1 MIKSG
6 KFKILLIC
14 CLFLSCIGLGV
25 TLAISQSA
33 TNVVKNTFSVGS
45 VESEIK
51 EDVSISGGV
60 INKDPKVVNTG
71 ENAALV
77 RVKLTVSPE
86 DMIVVNN
93 NPKSLKG
100 NININPDWYYKDG
113 YYYYQKILP
122 AEGDDVTTPLFKE
135 ITGVVDENGK
145 FLTRK
150 EPFEVTISQESIQI
164 FALDESG
171 TKVGFNSETDTY
183 NQATADQVWA
193 VFESKN

>member
-1 MIKSG
+1 M
-6 KFKILLIC
+6 
-14 CLFLSCIGLGV
+14 
-25 TLAISQSA
+25 
-33 TNVVKNTFSVGS
+33 
-45 VESEIK
+45 
-51 EDVSISGGV
+51 
-60 INKDPKVVNTG
+60 
-71 ENAALV
+71 V

-145 FLTRK
+145 FLTGK